1 MPVETVAR
9 SLSFINW
16 VVVSSLAVGSLAAI
30 LLLTHRSESTRGYR
44 GFTVF
49 AAGGWAF
56 LAWLA
61 DGALP
66 IPSTDAPIQAATPEI
81 DALRRLLLVLVACLA
96 TLWTLRIA
104 RGSDGR
110 HVGLVTVVTAVAALI
125 VAAVGWAPTPLVAV
139 ALALQLL
146 ILAAVTGGS
155 FAAMILAHW
164 YLVTPKLPEA
174 PLLLLSRALGI
185 GIGLFPVLGI
195 STLLLAVIALV
206 KRLNLAA
213 IQLVNYLIYPL
224 QLLLIIPFVR
234 LGEALTGA
242 ARQPLS
248 IEAGLGLL
256 AEGVWNAVVT
266 LWDAIVHA
274 ALGWLV
280 VGPIGIYLLY
290 RLLVPM
296 LARAARSLKPG
307 TDTTS

>member
-1 MPVETVAR
+1 MNVR
-9 SLSFINW
+9 SMKQF
-16 VVVSSLAVGSLAAI
+16 
-30 LLLTHRSESTRGYR
+30 
-44 GFTVF
+44 
-49 AAGGWAF
+49 
-56 LAWLA
+56 
-61 DGALP
+61 
-66 IPSTDAPIQAATPEI
+66 
-81 DALRRLLLVLVACLA
+81 LRRTLVDPILGLLQQVL
-96 TLWTLRIA
+96 
-104 RGSDGR
+104 
-110 HVGLVTVVTAVAALI
+110 
-125 VAAVGWAPTPLVAV
+125 APRE
-139 ALALQLL
+139 LALCL
-146 ILAAVTGGS
+146 
-155 FAAMILAHW
+155 
-164 YLVTPKLPEA
+164 
-174 PLLLLSRALGI
+174 ALGI

-307 TDTTS
+307 TDTAS

>member
-1 MPVETVAR
+1 MNVR
-9 SLSFINW
+9 SMKQF
-16 VVVSSLAVGSLAAI
+16 
-30 LLLTHRSESTRGYR
+30 
-44 GFTVF
+44 
-49 AAGGWAF
+49 
-56 LAWLA
+56 
-61 DGALP
+61 
-66 IPSTDAPIQAATPEI
+66 
-81 DALRRLLLVLVACLA
+81 LRRKLVDPILGLLRQGLA
-96 TLWTLRIA
+96 PRE
-104 RGSDGR
+104 
-110 HVGLVTVVTAVAALI
+110 
-125 VAAVGWAPTPLVAV
+125 
-139 ALALQLL
+139 LALCL
-146 ILAAVTGGS
+146 
-155 FAAMILAHW
+155 
-164 YLVTPKLPEA
+164 
-174 PLLLLSRALGI
+174 ALGI

-206 KRLNLAA
+206 KRLNFAA

-256 AEGVWNAVVT
+256 AEGVWSAVVT

-307 TDTTS
+307 TDTAS